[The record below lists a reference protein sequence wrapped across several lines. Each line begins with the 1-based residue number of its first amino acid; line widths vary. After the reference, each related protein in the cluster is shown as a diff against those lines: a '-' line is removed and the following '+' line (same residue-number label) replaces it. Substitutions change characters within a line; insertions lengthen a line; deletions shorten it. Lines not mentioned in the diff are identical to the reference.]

1 MFLYLKQLGGR
12 DHILLSI
19 QSLSAGP
26 VTQTTNVT
34 AIYCFIAN
42 TNVILKFQDKKN
54 KTKNMLVFV
63 FNRFAHH

>member
-1 MFLYLKQLGGR
+1 MEHGS
-12 DHILLSI
+12 DHILLCI

-26 VTQTTNVT
+26 VTQTSNLTV
-34 AIYCFIAN
+34 YCLIAN

-54 KTKNMLVFV
+54 KTKKMLVFV